1 MKFCAPADNTY
12 ERCKSRNERRLASF
26 EAERWED
33 EMSALQLIVP
43 MFLAIQ
49 FVLVL
54 VALVSA
60 LLFAGP
66 PAALPARQPS
76 RRDNRRRQTGPRA

>member
-1 MKFCAPADNTY
+1 MN
-12 ERCKSRNERRLASF
+12 
-26 EAERWED
+26 
-33 EMSALQLIVP
+33 ALHLLVP

-60 LLFAGP
+60 MLFADPQVPFPVRKSSGRD
-66 PAALPARQPS
+66 LARPIKTS
-76 RRDNRRRQTGPRA
+76 RA